1 LLEKNRAAEGLDN
14 IAGTPVCRPADGA
27 AGRQVHG
34 QRGRAGIAADWN
46 TSFITVLG
54 NVENDLAEL
63 NACSEAEMES
73 LGGSFEILAAEA
85 KTLLQHAHEIVACVQ
100 NERVDSVLADMQATC
115 ESSRS
120 FLEER
125 LEAATTILSTLEQLE
140 QMLRQLTLAT
150 HSQEAIARH
159 LLALSVLTN
168 IEVAHLGAAGHNFQ
182 LLAQELSTF
191 SKDLFAQTLSLATD
205 TDNHKQAIARVR
217 RELSANLPV
226 LRGEVEHMEH
236 DVAQTLSIVESVL
249 RQQSAMPVE
258 FADSTEAIWR
268 QIVSIISA
276 IQAHDITRQQVDH
289 VQQALG
295 SIAARMDV
303 ANSSGLPEVSAIFA
317 ALRVQD
323 RQLTNIRETVSIWRE
338 QASRCM
344 LAIEQLSAARI
355 VEISASLLNGEQT
368 LSLQLGRIA
377 ALQQRS
383 HECCG
388 RMQGTLGGLSSLME
402 LVNGHLTRAQAIRDH
417 LHILMMNALIEAESL
432 DSRGAVV
439 SAIASLIK
447 EVSADWSKMADQS
460 RLRLAELSDLV
471 QQMTTLFEV
480 FSDASRDQLRLGNE
494 RTSAGLNSVR
504 DIASRVAEEAFKM
517 KVVTER
523 MSARSVALGQ
533 TKSRLDTH
541 FGRIDSALQ
550 AIGNLQRDLEKAD
563 PRAAGPCDS
572 AAVERWLA
580 ETYTTEVERQVLSAT
595 LYGGALPSL
604 QASFAGNEV
613 ELF

>member
-1 LLEKNRAAEGLDN
+1 MIEKNLTAEGLDN
-14 IAGTPVCRPADGA
+14 IACTPVSSDADDGGHGKAHMQRRRVPSA
-27 AGRQVHG
+27 ANL
-34 QRGRAGIAADWN
+34 RAHRITILAD
-46 TSFITVLG
+46 
-54 NVENDLAEL
+54 VENDLGEL

-73 LGGSFEILAAEA
+73 LGGAFEILAAEA
-85 KTLLQHAHEIVACVQ
+85 KTVLQHANEIVACVQ
-100 NERVDSVLADMQATC
+100 NERVDSVLSDVKVTC
-115 ESSRS
+115 EGSRS

-125 LEAATTILSTLEQLE
+125 LEAATTILATLEQLE

-159 LLALSVLTN
+159 LRALSVLTN

-191 SKDLFAQTLSLATD
+191 SKDLFGQTLSLSTD
-205 TDNHKQAIARVR
+205 TENHKQAIARVR

-289 VQQALG
+289 VQRGLQ
-295 SIAARMDV
+295 SIAARMRGAD
-303 ANSSGLPEVSAIFA
+303 ASDLRESAVIFA
-317 ALRVQD
+317 ALQVQA

-338 QASRCM
+338 QARRCM

-355 VEISASLLNGEQT
+355 VEISASLLSGEQT
-368 LSLQLGRIA
+368 LSLQLSRIA

-383 HECCG
+383 QECCG
-388 RMQGTLGGLSSLME
+388 KMQSTLGGLSNLME

-447 EVSADWSKMADQS
+447 EVSSDWSEMADQS

-471 QQMTTLFEV
+471 RQVTSLFEV
-480 FSDASRDQLRLGNE
+480 FSDASRDQLSQGNE
-494 RTSAGLNSVR
+494 RTRSGLNTVR
-504 DIASRVAEEAFKM
+504 DTAYRVSEEAFKM

-523 MSARSVALGQ
+523 MGARSVALGQ
-533 TKSRLDTH
+533 TKSRFDAH
-541 FGRIDSALQ
+541 FGSLGSALQ
-550 AIGNLQRDLEKAD
+550 AIETLRHDLEKAD
-563 PRAAGPCDS
+563 PRVAGPCDS
-572 AAVERWLA
+572 AEVERWLA
-580 ETYTTEVERQVLSAT
+580 GAYTTEAERQVLAST
-595 LYGGALPSL
+595 LYGRALPAM

>member
-1 LLEKNRAAEGLDN
+1 MEKNRAAEGLDN
-14 IAGTPVCRPADGA
+14 LAPAAVCREADGVGCREA
-27 AGRQVHG
+27 QV
-34 QRGRAGIAADWN
+34 QRGRAGIAAELKTN
-46 TSFITVLG
+46 LITGLG
-54 NVENDLAEL
+54 AVENDLAEV
-63 NACSEAEMES
+63 NACSEAEMET
-73 LGGSFEILAAEA
+73 LGGSFEILAAET
-85 KTLLQHAHEIVACVQ
+85 KIVLQHANEIVACVQ
-100 NERVDSVLADMQATC
+100 NERVDSVLSDVKATC

-125 LEAATTILSTLEQLE
+125 LEAATTILATLEQLE

-182 LLAQELSTF
+182 LLAHELSTF

-205 TDNHKQAIARVR
+205 TDTHKQAIARVR

-276 IQAHDITRQQVDH
+276 IQAHDITRQQIDH

-295 SIAARMDV
+295 SIAARV
-303 ANSSGLPEVSAIFA
+303 EGANSSDRGQVSAIFA
-317 ALRVQD
+317 ALHVQD
-323 RQLTNIRETVSIWRE
+323 RQLANIRESVAIWRD
-338 QASRCM
+338 QARRCM

-368 LSLQLGRIA
+368 LSLQLSRIA

-388 RMQGTLGGLSSLME
+388 KMQGTLGGLSSLME

-432 DSRGAVV
+432 NSRGAVV

-460 RLRLAELSDLV
+460 RLRLTELSDLV
-471 QQMTTLFEV
+471 QRMTSLFEV
-480 FSDASRDQLRLGNE
+480 FSDVNRDQLRQGNE
-494 RTSAGLNSVR
+494 HTRAGLNSVR
-504 DIASRVAEEAFKM
+504 DIASRVSEEAFKM

-541 FGRIDSALQ
+541 FGRLDSALQ
-550 AIGNLQRDLEKAD
+550 AIDGLQHDLEKAD
-563 PRAAGPCDS
+563 PRAAGPCDNS
-572 AAVERWLA
+572 EVERWLA
-580 ETYTTEVERQVLSAT
+580 EAYTTEAERQVLAAT
-595 LYGGALPSL
+595 LYGRALPSL